1 MEKLNSLTDTFTL
14 SNGVKIPCIGFG
26 TWQSPDGDVSYNAV
40 IAALEAGYRHIDT
53 ATAYGNEESVG
64 KAIRDFMAKSS
75 VKREELFVTT
85 KLHNKDHGYENT
97 KNAID
102 NSLALLGL
110 DYIDLYLIH
119 WPNPILYRDDW
130 KNKDQESW
138 KAMEEAYSA
147 GKLRA
152 LGLSNFF
159 PHHVDAILETAKVL
173 PVVNQI
179 KFCPSINA
187 KEAADY
193 SRAKGM
199 LLEAYS
205 PMGTGAVLNN
215 SEMIEIAN
223 KYNKTTAQVCIRYS
237 LQSGYLPLPKSVTPE
252 RIKSNTDVF
261 SFELS
266 DEDMKGIANLKVEG
280 VTPLRNPDETTF

>member
-14 SNGVKIPCIGFG
+14 NNGVKIPCIGFG
-26 TWQSPDGDVSYNAV
+26 TWQSPDGDISYNAV
-40 IAALEAGYRHIDT
+40 KAALDAGYRHIDT

-64 KAIRDFMAKSS
+64 KAIRDFISERGI
-75 VKREELFVTT
+75 KRDEIFVTT
-85 KLHNKDHGYENT
+85 KLHNNDHGYDNT
-97 KNAID
+97 KRAID
-102 NSLALLGL
+102 SSLSLLGL

-119 WPNPILYRDDW
+119 WPNPIMYRDDW

-138 KAMEEAYSA
+138 KAMEEAYRD

-152 LGLSNFF
+152 IGLSNFF
-159 PHHVDAILETAKVL
+159 PRHIDAILEKAEIL
-173 PVVNQI
+173 PAVNQI

-187 KEAADY
+187 EDAATY
-193 SRAKGM
+193 SREKGM

-215 SEMIEIAN
+215 SEMIKIAN
-223 KYNKTTAQVCIRYS
+223 KYNKTTAQVCIRYA

-261 SFELS
+261 SFELT
-266 DEDMKGIANLKVEG
+266 DEDIERIANLKVEG

>member
-14 SNGVKIPCIGFG
+14 NNGVKIPCIGFG
-26 TWQSPDGDVSYNAV
+26 TWQSPDGDISYNAV
-40 IAALEAGYRHIDT
+40 KAALDAGYRHIDT

-64 KAIRDFMAKSS
+64 KAIRDFISERGI
-75 VKREELFVTT
+75 KRDEIFVTT
-85 KLHNKDHGYENT
+85 KLHNNDHGYDNT
-97 KNAID
+97 KRAID
-102 NSLALLGL
+102 SSLSLLGL

-119 WPNPILYRDDW
+119 WPNPIMYRDDW

-138 KAMEEAYSA
+138 KAMEEAYRD

-152 LGLSNFF
+152 IGLSNFF
-159 PHHVDAILETAKVL
+159 PRHIDAILEKAEIL
-173 PVVNQI
+173 PAVNQI

-187 KEAADY
+187 EDAAAY
-193 SRAKGM
+193 SREKGM

-215 SEMIEIAN
+215 SEMIKIAN
-223 KYNKTTAQVCIRYS
+223 KYNKTTAQVCIRYA

-261 SFELS
+261 SFELT
-266 DEDMKGIANLKVEG
+266 DEDIERIANLKVEG

>member
-1 MEKLNSLTDTFTL
+1 MDNMNTLTDTFTL

-26 TWQSPDGDVSYNAV
+26 TWQAPDGDVTYNAV
-40 IAALEAGYRHIDT
+40 KAALNSGYRHIDT
-53 ATAYGNEESVG
+53 ATAYANEESVG
-64 KAIRDFMAKSS
+64 KAIRDFLEESGI
-75 VKREELFVTT
+75 KREEIFVTT
-85 KLHNKDHGYENT
+85 KLHNKDHGYDNT
-97 KNAID
+97 KRAIE
-102 NSLALLGL
+102 NSLKLLGL

-119 WPNPILYRDDW
+119 WPNPIMYRDDW

-138 KAMEEAYSA
+138 KAMEEAYNE

-159 PHHVDAILETAKVL
+159 PRHIDAILETATIP

-187 KEAADY
+187 KDAADY
-193 SRAKGM
+193 SKEKGM

-223 KYNKTTAQVCIRYS
+223 KYNKTTAQVCIRYA

-266 DEDMKGIANLKVEG
+266 DEDMHKIANLKVEG

>member
-14 SNGVKIPCIGFG
+14 SNGVKIPCMGFG

-40 IAALEAGYRHIDT
+40 MAALEAGYRHIDT

-64 KAIRDFMAKSS
+64 KAIRDFMAKSG

-102 NSLALLGL
+102 NSLSLLGL

-193 SRAKGM
+193 SREKGM

-266 DEDMKGIANLKVEG
+266 DEDMKRIANLKVEG

>member
-40 IAALEAGYRHIDT
+40 MAALEAGYRHIDT

-64 KAIRDFMAKSS
+64 KAIRDFMAKSG

-97 KNAID
+97 KNAIE
-102 NSLALLGL
+102 NSLSLLGL

-179 KFCPSINA
+179 KFCPSINV
-187 KEAADY
+187 KVAADY
-193 SRAKGM
+193 SREKGM

-215 SEMIEIAN
+215 SEMIEISN

-266 DEDMKGIANLKVEG
+266 DEDMKRIADLKVEG
-280 VTPLRNPDETTF
+280 ITPLRNPDETTF